1 MQSRRAE
8 TLIAT
13 HELAPL
19 LGRPD
24 VKVVDASWYMP
35 AEKRDPRK
43 EYAEAH
49 IPGAVYFDIDQIA
62 DRAIPLPHMFPSAE
76 LFAAEVG
83 KLGISNA
90 DQVVC
95 YDGGKMTAAGRAW
108 WMFRA
113 FGHARVQVLDGGFA
127 KWRAEGRSFERG
139 APQVRPARFE
149 AKYDAALVRTLD
161 EMRRVVETGAM
172 QVVDARSAGRFNGT
186 EPEPRAGLRSG
197 HMPGARNVP
206 YPDLLNPDGT
216 LKADAEL
223 AAILR
228 AAGVDPSRPAVASC
242 GSGVSATVP
251 LLALHVLGADELA
264 LYDGSWSEWGGRSD
278 TPVVA

>member
-8 TLIAT
+8 ALIST
-13 HELAPL
+13 DELQTI
-19 LGRPD
+19 LGQPD

-35 AEKRDPRK
+35 AEKRDPHK

-62 DRAIPLPHMFPSAE
+62 DRSIPLPHMFPSAE

-83 KLGISNA
+83 KLGVSNA
-90 DQVVC
+90 DRVIC

-113 FGHARVQVLDGGFA
+113 FGHARVQVLDGGFT
-127 KWRAEGRSFERG
+127 KWRAEGRPVESG
-139 APQVRPARFE
+139 VTQPKPARFE
-149 AKYDAALVRTLD
+149 ARYDARLVRTLD
-161 EMRRVVETGAM
+161 EMRRIVADGAA
-172 QVVDARSAGRFNGT
+172 QVVDARSAGRFHGV

-206 YPDLLNPDGT
+206 YPNLLNPDGT

-223 AAILR
+223 AAILHE
-228 AAGVDPSRPAVASC
+228 AGVDPARPVVASC

-278 TPVVA
+278 TPVVT

>member
-13 HELAPL
+13 EALHQL
-19 LGRPD
+19 LGQTN

-35 AEKRDPRK
+35 AEKRDPHK
-43 EYAEAH
+43 EYAEGH
-49 IPGAVYFDIDQIA
+49 IPGAAYFDIDVIA
-62 DRAIPLPHMFPSAE
+62 DRSIPLPHMFPGAE

-83 KLGISNA
+83 KLGIAN
-90 DQVVC
+90 DDRVVC

-113 FGHARVQVLDGGFA
+113 FGHKRVQILDGGFA
-127 KWRAEGRSFERG
+127 KWRAENRPVEEKSRPVEPTHYRATFE
-139 APQVRPARFE
+139 PS
-149 AKYDAALVRTLD
+149 LVRN
-161 EMRRVVETGAM
+161 VEDMLRLAGDGSE
-172 QVVDARSAGRFNGT
+172 QILDARSAGRFAGT

-197 HMPGARNVP
+197 HMPGARNLP
-206 YPDLLNPDGT
+206 YPELLNPDGT
-216 LKADAEL
+216 LKSDLDL
-223 AAILR
+223 ATALR
-228 AAGVDPSRPAVASC
+228 AAGIDPEGPVVASC

-251 LLALHVLGADELA
+251 LLALHVLGADRLA